1 MAILYP
7 EHTTSLARTLGLAQD
22 QGRCAPVH
30 VVGDRF
36 RFLDPLVDPPGPL
49 VGLEPLER
57 VEEAQHARLAV
68 GRECGGRAAR
78 VERGRRHV

>member
-7 EHTTSLARTLGLAQD
+7 QHTISLARTWARSD
-22 QGRCAPVH
+22 PYESAPVH

-36 RFLDPLVDPPGPL
+36 RLLDPLVDPPGPL

-68 GRECGGRAAR
+68 GGESGRRAAR